1 MNAYWQ
7 MMKSQIKLDISY
19 SAWYWSKTASMIF
32 KLIVIFY
39 FWSAVYEN
47 TNTITDITLGQ
58 MITYAVLAIIMN
70 NYSAGVGA
78 LLASQVRTGDVAIEL
93 MRPYDVIGKLIS
105 IDLGQKVTTFF
116 RESLPM
122 LLVAYLFL
130 GIAFPSN
137 AQHMVL
143 FLVSALL
150 AILLGSQI
158 DLIIGVL
165 AFYFKYTFGLRM
177 MKGAILA
184 LFTGALIPISLF
196 PNWLRFITD
205 VLPFKYMVYVP
216 VSVYMGTLSLSET
229 IVSLL
234 IQAGW
239 LVGIMVFIR
248 AIWSV
253 ALRKVTINGG

>member
-1 MNAYWQ
+1 MNPYWQ
-7 MMKSQIKLDISY
+7 MMKSQIKIDISY
-19 SAWYWSKTASMIF
+19 SAWYWSKTASMVF

-47 TNTITDITLGQ
+47 TSAISDITLGQ
-58 MITYAVLAIIMN
+58 MITYSVMAIIIN

-93 MRPYDVIGKLIS
+93 MRPYDVIGKLVS

-122 LLVAYLFL
+122 LLVAYIFL
-130 GIAFPSN
+130 GIGFPPN
-137 AQHMVL
+137 ALYAVL
-143 FLVSALL
+143 FIVSTLL

-196 PNWLRFITD
+196 PDWLRFIAD

-216 VSVYMGTLSLSET
+216 VSVYMGTLSITDT
-229 IVSLL
+229 IIAIL
-234 IQAGW
+234 IQLGW
-239 LVGIMVFIR
+239 LVGIMAFIR
-248 AIWSV
+248 VIWSV